1 MSGCDG
7 TGTLGCPG
15 CTVCAEHRRPA
26 PAGRHSSLLPPP
38 AYRTP
43 EWIAEQKAREAR
55 LALVPAGQRWAQ
67 TIVPEPEF

>member
-1 MSGCDG
+1 MSACDG

-38 AYRTP
+38 ALRTP
-43 EWIAEQKAREAR
+43 QWVAEQKAHEAQLR
-55 LALVPAGQRWAQ
+55 LIPVDIAWAQ
-67 TIVPEPEF
+67 VHVPEPEY